1 MKTVLILLCLLFG
14 IFQIHAQT
22 ISKQV
27 LGSSGQSLSNGTY
40 TLNFTVGEPIVGMI
54 QNGETIHQGFWAE
67 LFSDGTLSVSKVTNE
82 NSISVFPN
90 PVINYLNFHFKQNE
104 AVNYVVNLYDIN
116 GKEVLKANLQSQN
129 QNSQLNISQLADG
142 MYVLTIDSK
151 ETNYNQSIKII
162 KK

>member
-1 MKTVLILLCLLFG
+1 MKTVLILLCLSFG
-14 IFQIHAQT
+14 IFQIHAQS

-27 LGSSGQSLSNGTY
+27 VGSSGESLSNGNY
-40 TLNFTVGEPIVGMI
+40 TINFTVGEPIVGMVE
-54 QNGETIHQGFWAE
+54 NGESIQQGFWAE

-90 PVINYLNFHFKQNE
+90 PVVNYLNFHFKQSE

-151 ETNYNQSIKII
+151 ETNYSQSIKII